1 MNKLLFLTFI
11 TALCSINAYS
21 DNSQN
26 YKRIEKDID
35 LKGTFNAI
43 QTSVGI
49 KVEYTVTPADKKPIA
64 KLSVDSCVAD
74 YVMVEIKNN
83 TLTVYF
89 NNRDKN
95 NIVCANNPILYL
107 SAPAVEKF
115 TASSGSGISI
125 KNELSVDN
133 RKIFFNISSGA
144 LIRADKVKC
153 STLSLDTSSGSK
165 VDIASV
171 ETRNLAV
178 SASSSSITT
187 INKLTADNVTVSASS
202 AAQVNLSGTAG
213 NAGISASSAAK
224 VIAKDLHC
232 KIADLSASSTAYA
245 NITSQNATTST
256 SSLGKIDV
264 NK

>member
-21 DNSQN
+21 DNPQN

-74 YVMVEIKNN
+74 YVTVEIKNN

-89 NNRDKN
+89 NNRDNK
-95 NIVCANNPILYL
+95 NIVCTNNPILYL

-115 TASSGSGISI
+115 TASSGAGITV

-133 RKIFFNISSGA
+133 KTIFFNISSGA

-165 VDIASV
+165 VDIASA
-171 ETRNLAV
+171 ETTNLVV
-178 SASSSSITT
+178 SASSGSITI
-187 INKLTADNVTVSASS
+187 INNLTTDNVTVSASS
-202 AAQVNLSGTAG
+202 AAGVNLSGTSR
-213 NAGISASSAAK
+213 NAGISVSSAAK
-224 VIAKDLHC
+224 VIAKNLHC
-232 KIADLSASSTAYA
+232 KSADVSASSTAYA
-245 NITSQNATTST
+245 NITAGNASTST
-256 SSLGKIDV
+256 NSLGKVDIY
-264 NK
+264 N